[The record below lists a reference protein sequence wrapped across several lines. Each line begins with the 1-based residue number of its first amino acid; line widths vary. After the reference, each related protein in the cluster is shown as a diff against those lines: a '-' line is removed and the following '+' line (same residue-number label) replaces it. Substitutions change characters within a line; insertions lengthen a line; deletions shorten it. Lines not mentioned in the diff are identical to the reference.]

1 MLAIQA
7 VCALVDVA
15 IIVLASHYP
24 EHDWYEWALQ
34 SWLRRSA
41 FLYLVAYVAASA
53 LTFSVKIVLVTGAA
67 ALLGQLASFAF
78 VLHSAERVDSFR
90 GFTAQSA
97 LDLLRQLIEVQGI
110 DPVVFMANQLVLLA
124 ITTGLIAGAIWRA
137 RRHVERAV
145 MAETERANLGRYFSP
160 NVVERLASDVRGLEA
175 GRAQDAAVM
184 FVDVIGSTRRME
196 AITPEE
202 VITIIRAFHRRM
214 VPIVFRHNGSVD
226 KFLGDGLMAVFG
238 APEKTPYE
246 ARDALLCAVEILD
259 TIDQWRD
266 QLIAVGRVATTVGI
280 GIHFG
285 PVIQGNVG
293 IADRLE
299 FTTLGDTVNV
309 ASRLESM
316 TRQFDAGI
324 LLSLESRGGRRA
336 LQPPAGRSQGALPRS
351 WLAAHRRPYTDP
363 HHRHRPETH
372 RMSNVIRIDPGPRMS
387 EASVFGDRMYLSGM
401 IPEDT
406 SLDVTGQVKQ
416 ALAEIDALLKKGG
429 SDKTKILS
437 AVIWLRD
444 IGDFAA
450 MNAVWDAWVV
460 PGQTPARATVQA
472 HLNDPKMKVEIMVVA
487 AI

>member
-1 MLAIQA
+1 VADESIHPDRNTPPGWLQRLHEEELSGFAFAFKARAIALGVVFLWVVLSSSWTRLPVLIAAMALFFAVGWIGYATRKSRYMLAIQA
-7 VCALVDVA
+7 VCALIDVA

-53 LTFSVKIVLVTGAA
+53 LIFSVKIVLVTGAA

-90 GFTAQSA
+90 GFTASNA
-97 LDLLRQLIEVQGI
+97 LELLRQLIEVQGI
-110 DPVVFMANQLVLLA
+110 DPVVFMLNQLVLLA

-238 APEKTPYE
+238 APEKTPHE

-324 LLSLESRGGRRA
+324 LLSLENLAAAERSCP
-336 LQPPAGRSQGALPRS
+336 PPA
-351 WLAAHRRPYTDP
+351 D
-363 HHRHRPETH
+363 
-372 RMSNVIRIDPGPRMS
+372 
-387 EASVFGDRMYLSGM
+387 
-401 IPEDT
+401 
-406 SLDVTGQVKQ
+406 
-416 ALAEIDALLKKGG
+416 LK
-429 SDKTKILS
+429 
-437 AVIWLRD
+437 ARCRD
-444 IGDFAA
+444 LG
-450 MNAVWDAWVV
+450 
-460 PGQTPARATVQA
+460 
-472 HLNDPKMKVEIMVVA
+472 L
-487 AI
+487 

>member
-1 MLAIQA
+1 MADEATRPNRAAPPGWLQRLHEEELSGFAFAFKARAIALGVVLMWVVFSSSWTRLPVLIAAIALFFAVGWLGYATRRSRYMLAIQA
-7 VCALVDVA
+7 ACAVADVA

-24 EHDWYEWALQ
+24 EADWYEWALQ

-53 LTFSVKIVLVTGAA
+53 LTFSVKVVLVTGAA
-67 ALLGQLASFAF
+67 AFLGQLASFVF
-78 VLHSAERVDSFR
+78 VLHSAEHIDSFR
-90 GFTAQSA
+90 GFTAANA
-97 LDLLRQLIEVQGI
+97 LELLSQLIEVQGV
-110 DPVVFMANQLVLLA
+110 DPVVFMLNQLVLLA

-196 AITPEE
+196 AITPEQ
-202 VITIIRAFHRRM
+202 VIAVIRAFHRRI
-214 VPIVFRHNGSVD
+214 VPIVFRHDGSVD

-238 APEKTPYE
+238 APEKTPDA

-266 QLIAVGRVATTVGI
+266 RLVAVGRVATTVGI

-324 LLSLESRGGRRA
+324 LLSQET
-336 LQPPAGRSQGALPRS
+336 
-351 WLAAHRRPYTDP
+351 LAAAERAGPLPAELAARCRDLGMQAIVGHTPIHIIAIDRRP
-363 HHRHRPETH
+363 
-372 RMSNVIRIDPGPRMS
+372 
-387 EASVFGDRMYLSGM
+387 
-401 IPEDT
+401 
-406 SLDVTGQVKQ
+406 
-416 ALAEIDALLKKGG
+416 
-429 SDKTKILS
+429 S
-437 AVIWLRD
+437 A
-444 IGDFAA
+444 
-450 MNAVWDAWVV
+450 
-460 PGQTPARATVQA
+460 
-472 HLNDPKMKVEIMVVA
+472 
-487 AI
+487 

>member
-1 MLAIQA
+1 VADESIHPDRNTPPGWLQRLHEEELSGFAFAFKARAIALGVVFLWVVLSSSWTRLPVLIAAMALFFAVGWIGYATRKSRYMLAIQA
-7 VCALVDVA
+7 VCALIDVA

-53 LTFSVKIVLVTGAA
+53 LIFSVKIVLVTGAA

-90 GFTAQSA
+90 GFTASNA
-97 LDLLRQLIEVQGI
+97 LELLRQLIEVQGI

-238 APEKTPYE
+238 APEKTPHE

-324 LLSLESRGGRRA
+324 LLSLENLAAAERSSPLPADLKARCRDLG
-336 LQPPAGRSQGALPRS
+336 LQPIVGHTPIHIIAID
-351 WLAAHRRPYTDP
+351 RRPT
-363 HHRHRPETH
+363 
-372 RMSNVIRIDPGPRMS
+372 
-387 EASVFGDRMYLSGM
+387 A
-401 IPEDT
+401 
-406 SLDVTGQVKQ
+406 
-416 ALAEIDALLKKGG
+416 
-429 SDKTKILS
+429 
-437 AVIWLRD
+437 
-444 IGDFAA
+444 
-450 MNAVWDAWVV
+450 
-460 PGQTPARATVQA
+460 
-472 HLNDPKMKVEIMVVA
+472 
-487 AI
+487 

>member
-1 MLAIQA
+1 VADESIHPDRNTPPGWLQRLHEEELSGFAFAFKARAIALGVVFLWVVLSSSWTRLPVLIAAMALFFAVGWIGYATRKSRCMLAIQA
-7 VCALVDVA
+7 VCALIDVA

-53 LTFSVKIVLVTGAA
+53 LIFSVKIVLVTGAA

-90 GFTAQSA
+90 GFTASNA
-97 LDLLRQLIEVQGI
+97 LELLRQLIEVQGI
-110 DPVVFMANQLVLLA
+110 DPVVFMLNQLVLLA

-175 GRAQDAAVM
+175 GRSQDAAVM

-238 APEKTPYE
+238 APEKTPHE

-324 LLSLESRGGRRA
+324 LLSLENLAAAERSCPLPADLKARCRDLG
-336 LQPPAGRSQGALPRS
+336 LQPIVGHTPIHIIAID
-351 WLAAHRRPYTDP
+351 RRPT
-363 HHRHRPETH
+363 
-372 RMSNVIRIDPGPRMS
+372 
-387 EASVFGDRMYLSGM
+387 A
-401 IPEDT
+401 
-406 SLDVTGQVKQ
+406 
-416 ALAEIDALLKKGG
+416 
-429 SDKTKILS
+429 
-437 AVIWLRD
+437 
-444 IGDFAA
+444 
-450 MNAVWDAWVV
+450 
-460 PGQTPARATVQA
+460 
-472 HLNDPKMKVEIMVVA
+472 
-487 AI
+487 

>member
-1 MLAIQA
+1 VADESIHPDRNTPPGWLQRLHEEELSGFAFAFKARAIALGVVFLWVVLSSSWTRLPVLIAAMALFFAVGWIGYATRKSRYMLAIQA
-7 VCALVDVA
+7 VCALIDVA

-67 ALLGQLASFAF
+67 AFVGQLVSFAF
-78 VLHSAERVDSFR
+78 VLYSAERVDSFR
-90 GFTAQSA
+90 GFTAQGA

-110 DPVVFMANQLVLLA
+110 DPVVFMLNQLVLLA

-238 APEKTPYE
+238 APEKTPHE

-324 LLSLESRGGRRA
+324 LLSLEAVAAAERSSPLPADLKARCRDLG
-336 LQPPAGRSQGALPRS
+336 LQPIVGHTPIHIIAID
-351 WLAAHRRPYTDP
+351 RRPT
-363 HHRHRPETH
+363 
-372 RMSNVIRIDPGPRMS
+372 
-387 EASVFGDRMYLSGM
+387 A
-401 IPEDT
+401 
-406 SLDVTGQVKQ
+406 
-416 ALAEIDALLKKGG
+416 
-429 SDKTKILS
+429 
-437 AVIWLRD
+437 
-444 IGDFAA
+444 
-450 MNAVWDAWVV
+450 
-460 PGQTPARATVQA
+460 
-472 HLNDPKMKVEIMVVA
+472 
-487 AI
+487 

>member
-1 MLAIQA
+1 VADESTRTDGGAPPGWLQRLHEEELSGFAFAFKARAIALGVVFIWLVFSSSWTRLPVLIAAMAVFFVVGWIGYATRKSRYMLVIQA

-24 EHDWYEWALQ
+24 EDDWYEWALQ

-67 ALLGQLASFAF
+67 AFAGQLASFAF
-78 VLHSAERVDSFR
+78 VLYSAEHVDSFR
-90 GFTAQSA
+90 GFTAPSA
-97 LDLLRQLIEVQGI
+97 LGLLRQLIEVQGI

-145 MAETERANLGRYFSP
+145 LAETERANLGRYFSP
-160 NVVERLASDVRGLEA
+160 SVLERLASDVRGLEA

-202 VITIIRAFHRRM
+202 VITIIRAFHRRI

-238 APEKTPYE
+238 APEKAPNE

-266 QLIAVGRVATTVGI
+266 QLVAVGRVATTVAI
-280 GIHFG
+280 GIHYG

-324 LLSLESRGGRRA
+324 LLSLETVAAAERSSPLPADLKARCRDLG
-336 LQPPAGRSQGALPRS
+336 LQPIVGHTPIHIIAID
-351 WLAAHRRPYTDP
+351 RRP
-363 HHRHRPETH
+363 
-372 RMSNVIRIDPGPRMS
+372 
-387 EASVFGDRMYLSGM
+387 
-401 IPEDT
+401 
-406 SLDVTGQVKQ
+406 
-416 ALAEIDALLKKGG
+416 
-429 SDKTKILS
+429 
-437 AVIWLRD
+437 
-444 IGDFAA
+444 
-450 MNAVWDAWVV
+450 
-460 PGQTPARATVQA
+460 TV
-472 HLNDPKMKVEIMVVA
+472 
-487 AI
+487 

>member
-1 MLAIQA
+1 MADESIHPDRNTPPGWLQRLHEEELSGFAFAFKARAIALGVVFMWVVFSSSWTRLPVLIAAMALFFAVGWIGYATAKSRYMLAIQA

-24 EHDWYEWALQ
+24 EGDWHEWALQ

-53 LTFSVKIVLVTGAA
+53 LTFSVRIVLIAGAA

-78 VLHSAERVDSFR
+78 VLHSAEHVDSFR
-90 GFTAQSA
+90 GFTAPNA
-97 LDLLRQLIEVQGI
+97 LELLRQLSEVQGVG
-110 DPVVFMANQLVLLA
+110 PVVFMANQLVLLA

-145 MAETERANLGRYFSP
+145 LAETERANLGRYFSP

-202 VITIIRAFHRRM
+202 VITLIRAFHRRI

-238 APEKTPYE
+238 APEKAPYE

-259 TIDQWRD
+259 TIDQERD
-266 QLIAVGRVATTVGI
+266 QRIAVGKVASTVGI

-324 LLSLESRGGRRA
+324 LLSLET
-336 LQPPAGRSQGALPRS
+336 
-351 WLAAHRRPYTDP
+351 LAAAERSSPLSPDLKARCRDLGLKPIVGHTPIHIIAIDRRPT
-363 HHRHRPETH
+363 
-372 RMSNVIRIDPGPRMS
+372 
-387 EASVFGDRMYLSGM
+387 A
-401 IPEDT
+401 
-406 SLDVTGQVKQ
+406 
-416 ALAEIDALLKKGG
+416 
-429 SDKTKILS
+429 
-437 AVIWLRD
+437 
-444 IGDFAA
+444 
-450 MNAVWDAWVV
+450 
-460 PGQTPARATVQA
+460 
-472 HLNDPKMKVEIMVVA
+472 
-487 AI
+487 

>member
-1 MLAIQA
+1 VADESIHPDRNTPPGWLQRLHEEELSGFAFAFKARAIALGVVFLWVVLSSSWTRLPVLIAAMALFFAVGWIGYATRKSRYMLAIQA
-7 VCALVDVA
+7 VCALIDVA

-53 LTFSVKIVLVTGAA
+53 LIFSVKIVLVTGAA

-90 GFTAQSA
+90 GFTASNA
-97 LDLLRQLIEVQGI
+97 LELLRQLIEVQGI
-110 DPVVFMANQLVLLA
+110 DPVVFMLNQLVLLA

-137 RRHVERAV
+137 RRHVECAV

-202 VITIIRAFHRRM
+202 VITLIRAFHRRI

-259 TIDQWRD
+259 TIDQERD
-266 QLIAVGRVATTVGI
+266 QRIAVGKIASTVGI

-324 LLSLESRGGRRA
+324 LLSLEAVAAAERSSPLPADLKARCRDLG
-336 LQPPAGRSQGALPRS
+336 LQPIVGHTPIHIIAID
-351 WLAAHRRPYTDP
+351 RRPT
-363 HHRHRPETH
+363 
-372 RMSNVIRIDPGPRMS
+372 
-387 EASVFGDRMYLSGM
+387 A
-401 IPEDT
+401 
-406 SLDVTGQVKQ
+406 
-416 ALAEIDALLKKGG
+416 
-429 SDKTKILS
+429 
-437 AVIWLRD
+437 
-444 IGDFAA
+444 
-450 MNAVWDAWVV
+450 
-460 PGQTPARATVQA
+460 
-472 HLNDPKMKVEIMVVA
+472 
-487 AI
+487 

>member
-1 MLAIQA
+1 VADESIHPDRNTPPGWLQRLHEEELSGFAFAFKARAIALGVVFLWVVLSSSWTRLPVLIAAMALFFAVGWIGYATRKSRYMLAIQA
-7 VCALVDVA
+7 VCALIDVA

-53 LTFSVKIVLVTGAA
+53 LIFSVRIVLVTGAA

-90 GFTAQSA
+90 GFTASNA
-97 LDLLRQLIEVQGI
+97 LELLRQLIEVQGI
-110 DPVVFMANQLVLLA
+110 DPVVFMLNQLVLLA

-238 APEKTPYE
+238 APEKTPHE

-324 LLSLESRGGRRA
+324 LLSLENLAAAERSSPLPADLKARCRDLG
-336 LQPPAGRSQGALPRS
+336 LQPIVGHTPIHIIAID
-351 WLAAHRRPYTDP
+351 RRPT
-363 HHRHRPETH
+363 
-372 RMSNVIRIDPGPRMS
+372 
-387 EASVFGDRMYLSGM
+387 A
-401 IPEDT
+401 
-406 SLDVTGQVKQ
+406 
-416 ALAEIDALLKKGG
+416 
-429 SDKTKILS
+429 
-437 AVIWLRD
+437 
-444 IGDFAA
+444 
-450 MNAVWDAWVV
+450 
-460 PGQTPARATVQA
+460 
-472 HLNDPKMKVEIMVVA
+472 
-487 AI
+487 

>member
-1 MLAIQA
+1 MADESIRPDRNTPPGWLQRLHEEELSGFAFAFKARVIALGVVFLWVVLSSSWTRLPVLIAAMALFFVVGWIGYATRRSRYMLAIQA
-7 VCALVDVA
+7 VCALIDVA

-67 ALLGQLASFAF
+67 AFLGQLASFAF
-78 VLHSAERVDSFR
+78 VLHSAEHVDSFR
-90 GFTAQSA
+90 GFTAPNA
-97 LDLLRQLIEVQGI
+97 LELLRQLSEVQGVG
-110 DPVVFMANQLVLLA
+110 PVVFMLNQLVLLA
-124 ITTGLIAGAIWRA
+124 ITIGLIAGAIWRA

-175 GRAQDAAVM
+175 GRAQNAAVM

-324 LLSLESRGGRRA
+324 LLSLEAVAAAERSSPLPADLKARCRDLG
-336 LQPPAGRSQGALPRS
+336 LQPIVGHTPIHIIAID
-351 WLAAHRRPYTDP
+351 RRPT
-363 HHRHRPETH
+363 
-372 RMSNVIRIDPGPRMS
+372 
-387 EASVFGDRMYLSGM
+387 A
-401 IPEDT
+401 
-406 SLDVTGQVKQ
+406 
-416 ALAEIDALLKKGG
+416 
-429 SDKTKILS
+429 
-437 AVIWLRD
+437 
-444 IGDFAA
+444 
-450 MNAVWDAWVV
+450 
-460 PGQTPARATVQA
+460 
-472 HLNDPKMKVEIMVVA
+472 
-487 AI
+487 

>member
-1 MLAIQA
+1 VADESIRTDRSAPPGWLQRLHEEEQSGFAFAFKARAIALGVVFIWVVFSSSWTRLPVLIAAMALFFVVGWIGYATRKSRYMLVIQA

-67 ALLGQLASFAF
+67 ALVGQLASFAF
-78 VLHSAERVDSFR
+78 VLHSAEHIDSFR
-90 GFTAQSA
+90 GFTAPSA
-97 LDLLRQLIEVQGI
+97 LGLLRQLIEVQGI

-316 TRQFDAGI
+316 TRQYDAGI
-324 LLSLESRGGRRA
+324 LLSLEAVAAAERSSPLPADLKARCRDLG
-336 LQPPAGRSQGALPRS
+336 LQPIVGHTPIHIIAID
-351 WLAAHRRPYTDP
+351 RRPT
-363 HHRHRPETH
+363 
-372 RMSNVIRIDPGPRMS
+372 
-387 EASVFGDRMYLSGM
+387 A
-401 IPEDT
+401 
-406 SLDVTGQVKQ
+406 
-416 ALAEIDALLKKGG
+416 
-429 SDKTKILS
+429 
-437 AVIWLRD
+437 
-444 IGDFAA
+444 
-450 MNAVWDAWVV
+450 
-460 PGQTPARATVQA
+460 
-472 HLNDPKMKVEIMVVA
+472 
-487 AI
+487 

>member
-1 MLAIQA
+1 MADESIRPDRDTPPGWLQRLHEEELSGFAFAFKARAIALGAVFIWLVFSSSWARLPALVAAMAVFFAVGWIGYATRRSRHMLAVQA
-7 VCALVDVA
+7 ACALVDVA

-24 EHDWYEWALQ
+24 ENDWYEWALQ

-53 LTFSVKIVLVTGAA
+53 LTFSVKIVLIAGAA
-67 ALLGQLASFAF
+67 AFLGQLASFAF
-78 VLHSAERVDSFR
+78 VLHSAEHVDSFR

-110 DPVVFMANQLVLLA
+110 DPVVFMVNQLVLLA
-124 ITTGLIAGAIWRA
+124 VTTGLIAGAIWRA

-175 GRAQDAAVM
+175 GRTQDAAVM
-184 FVDVIGSTRRME
+184 FVDVIGSTRRWE

-202 VITIIRAFHRRM
+202 VITIIRAFHRRI

-238 APEKTPYE
+238 APEKTPDE
-246 ARDALLCAVEILD
+246 ARDALLCAMEILD

-266 QLIAVGRVATTVGI
+266 QRIAVGKVATTVGI
-280 GIHFG
+280 GIHYG
-285 PVIQGNVG
+285 QVIQGNVG

-324 LLSLESRGGRRA
+324 LLSLETLAAAERSSPLPVELKARCRDLG
-336 LQPPAGRSQGALPRS
+336 LQPIVGHTPIHIIAID
-351 WLAAHRRPYTDP
+351 RRLT
-363 HHRHRPETH
+363 
-372 RMSNVIRIDPGPRMS
+372 
-387 EASVFGDRMYLSGM
+387 A
-401 IPEDT
+401 
-406 SLDVTGQVKQ
+406 
-416 ALAEIDALLKKGG
+416 
-429 SDKTKILS
+429 
-437 AVIWLRD
+437 
-444 IGDFAA
+444 
-450 MNAVWDAWVV
+450 
-460 PGQTPARATVQA
+460 
-472 HLNDPKMKVEIMVVA
+472 
-487 AI
+487 

>member
-1 MLAIQA
+1 MADDSIRTDRDTPPGWLQRLHEEELSGFAFAFKARAIALGVVFMWVVFSSSWTRLPVLIAAMAVFFVVGWIGYATAKSRYMLAIQS
-7 VCALVDVA
+7 VCAVVDVA
-15 IIVLASHYP
+15 IIVLGSHYP
-24 EHDWYEWALQ
+24 EGDWYEWALQ

-53 LTFSVKIVLVTGAA
+53 LTFSVRIVLIAGSA

-78 VLHSAERVDSFR
+78 VLHSAEHVDSFR
-90 GFTAQSA
+90 GFTAPNA
-97 LDLLRQLIEVQGI
+97 LELLRQLSEVQGVG
-110 DPVVFMANQLVLLA
+110 PVVFMANQLVLLA
-124 ITTGLIAGAIWRA
+124 VTTGLIAGAIWRA

-145 MAETERANLGRYFSP
+145 LAETERANLGRYFSP

-202 VITIIRAFHRRM
+202 VITLIRAFHRRI

-226 KFLGDGLMAVFG
+226 KFLGDGLMTVFG
-238 APEKTPYE
+238 APEKAPYE

-259 TIDQWRD
+259 AIDQERD
-266 QLIAVGRVATTVGI
+266 QRIAVGKVASTVGI

-324 LLSLESRGGRRA
+324 LLSLEAVAAAERSSPLPADLKARCRDLGM
-336 LQPPAGRSQGALPRS
+336 QPIVGHTPIHIIAID
-351 WLAAHRRPYTDP
+351 RRPT
-363 HHRHRPETH
+363 
-372 RMSNVIRIDPGPRMS
+372 
-387 EASVFGDRMYLSGM
+387 A
-401 IPEDT
+401 
-406 SLDVTGQVKQ
+406 
-416 ALAEIDALLKKGG
+416 
-429 SDKTKILS
+429 
-437 AVIWLRD
+437 
-444 IGDFAA
+444 
-450 MNAVWDAWVV
+450 
-460 PGQTPARATVQA
+460 
-472 HLNDPKMKVEIMVVA
+472 
-487 AI
+487 

>member
-1 MLAIQA
+1 MADESIHPDRNTPPGWLQRLHEEELSGFAFAFKARAIALGVVFLWVVLSSSWTRLPVLIAAMALFFAVGWIGYATAKSRYMLAIQS
-7 VCALVDVA
+7 VCAVVDVA
-15 IIVLASHYP
+15 LIVLASHYP
-24 EHDWYEWALQ
+24 EGDWHEWALQ

-53 LTFSVKIVLVTGAA
+53 LTFSVRIVLIAGAA

-78 VLHSAERVDSFR
+78 VLHSAEHVDSFR
-90 GFTAQSA
+90 GFTAPNA
-97 LDLLRQLIEVQGI
+97 LELLRQLSEVQGVG
-110 DPVVFMANQLVLLA
+110 PVVFMLNQLVLLA

-145 MAETERANLGRYFSP
+145 LAETERANLGRYFSP
-160 NVVERLASDVRGLEA
+160 NVVERLASDMRGLEA

-202 VITIIRAFHRRM
+202 VITVIRAFHRRM

-266 QLIAVGRVATTVGI
+266 RLIAVGRVATTVGV

-324 LLSLESRGGRRA
+324 LLSLEAVAAAERSSPLPADLKARCRDLG
-336 LQPPAGRSQGALPRS
+336 LQPIVGHAPIHIIAID
-351 WLAAHRRPYTDP
+351 RRPT
-363 HHRHRPETH
+363 
-372 RMSNVIRIDPGPRMS
+372 
-387 EASVFGDRMYLSGM
+387 A
-401 IPEDT
+401 
-406 SLDVTGQVKQ
+406 
-416 ALAEIDALLKKGG
+416 
-429 SDKTKILS
+429 
-437 AVIWLRD
+437 
-444 IGDFAA
+444 
-450 MNAVWDAWVV
+450 
-460 PGQTPARATVQA
+460 
-472 HLNDPKMKVEIMVVA
+472 
-487 AI
+487 

>member
-1 MLAIQA
+1 VADESIHPDRNTPPGWLQRLHEEELSGFAFAFKARAIALGVVFLWVVLSSSWTRLPVLIAAMALFFAVGWIGYATRKSRYMLAIQA
-7 VCALVDVA
+7 VCALIDVA

-53 LTFSVKIVLVTGAA
+53 LIFSVKIVLVTGAA

-90 GFTAQSA
+90 GFTASNA
-97 LDLLRQLIEVQGI
+97 LELLRQLIEVQGI
-110 DPVVFMANQLVLLA
+110 DPVVFMLNQLVLLA

-324 LLSLESRGGRRA
+324 LLSLENLAAAERSSPLPADLKARCRDLG
-336 LQPPAGRSQGALPRS
+336 LQPIVGHTPIHIIAID
-351 WLAAHRRPYTDP
+351 RRPT
-363 HHRHRPETH
+363 
-372 RMSNVIRIDPGPRMS
+372 
-387 EASVFGDRMYLSGM
+387 A
-401 IPEDT
+401 
-406 SLDVTGQVKQ
+406 
-416 ALAEIDALLKKGG
+416 
-429 SDKTKILS
+429 
-437 AVIWLRD
+437 
-444 IGDFAA
+444 
-450 MNAVWDAWVV
+450 
-460 PGQTPARATVQA
+460 
-472 HLNDPKMKVEIMVVA
+472 
-487 AI
+487 